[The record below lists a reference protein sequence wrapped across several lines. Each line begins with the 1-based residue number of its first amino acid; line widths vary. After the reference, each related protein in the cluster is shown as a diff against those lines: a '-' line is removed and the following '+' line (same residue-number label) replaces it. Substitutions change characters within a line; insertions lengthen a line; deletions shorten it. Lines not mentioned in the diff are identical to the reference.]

1 MKSKDGSE
9 LRGTLCGTALVFA
22 DEIHRR
28 VVINGETSAAV
39 ARSLGFTTKQVLSVA
54 RIVRTGV
61 PSQERLALICTQ
73 APGIDDA
80 DIAEWFGRPT
90 DWATWV
96 RANATEL
103 RKREFIP
110 AHMDWIAD
118 EWEPTDPTPE
128 EIRQRCAELRAKPLA
143 GVTRPPV
150 AGAIRCFSWNGV
162 QHAFVSIRT

>member
-1 MKSKDGSE
+1 MRSLDGSE

-28 VVINGETSAAV
+28 VVINNETCKAV
-39 ARSLGFTTKQVLSVA
+39 ARSLGFTDRQVASVA

-61 PSQERLALICTQ
+61 PSLERRALICMR

-80 DIAEWFGRPT
+80 DIAEWFGRST
-90 DWATWV
+90 EWATWV

-103 RKREFIP
+103 RRRECIP
-110 AHMDWIAD
+110 AHMDWVAD

-128 EIRQRCAELRAKPLA
+128 EIRQRCAELRAKTLA
-143 GVTRPPV
+143 GVTEIRRP
-150 AGAIRCFSWNGV
+150 GIRCFSWNGV
-162 QHAFVSIRT
+162 QHAFVSVST